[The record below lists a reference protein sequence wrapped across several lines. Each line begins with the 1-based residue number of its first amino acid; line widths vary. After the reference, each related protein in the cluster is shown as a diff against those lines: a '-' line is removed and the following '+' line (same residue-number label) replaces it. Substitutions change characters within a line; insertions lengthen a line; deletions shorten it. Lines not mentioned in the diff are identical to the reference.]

1 MISRSRAI
9 VLSHRP
15 PWGKKQLIVRTHRAI
30 FLERRAT
37 RRSGSGHTLP
47 LLFLAAEPAPGDL
60 RLWEGE
66 GLSGDVDSC
75 QTKTEKQRARH
86 VENGREMVLLAKP
99 LKPVHCHS
107 VVVKGGDW
115 TTRESSR
122 AKKNQKTIATGGTEK
137 TPSRRRF
144 YLVTDK
150 RFNVPQKW
158 STWQQL
164 KHGGTAP
171 KTPFMPSKINPTPT

>member
-1 MISRSRAI
+1 MIGRSRAC

-15 PWGKKQLIVRTHRAI
+15 SWEKKQLIVRTHRAI

-86 VENGREMVLLAKP
+86 IENGREMELLAKP
-99 LKPVHCHS
+99 LKPAHCHS
-107 VVVKGGDW
+107 VVVKGRDW
-115 TTRESSR
+115 TTRESPR
-122 AKKNQKTIATGGTEK
+122 EKKKKNRKRSHRRDGK
-137 TPSRRRF
+137 DSLPSSILPRHRQT
-144 YLVTDK
+144 L
-150 RFNVPQKW
+150 
-158 STWQQL
+158 
-164 KHGGTAP
+164 
-171 KTPFMPSKINPTPT
+171 